1 MTEPIQAALLKL
13 WYWVSIRPVQVNVC
27 TILERIN
34 QETEI
39 AVNIK
44 KTFERRVQ
52 QNLHVQTRNLPRIG
66 SNEHAKVCCY

>member
-52 QNLHVQTRNLPRIG
+52 
-66 SNEHAKVCCY
+66 